1 MVLGTLKLLEL
12 GMGEGHVVL
21 KFRVGKE
28 IVQCKVSRKLSAF
41 KGREVTGNYIEFIME
56 KNLKKDI
63 YMCVCV
69 YTHTHIY
76 GLPRWH

>member
-41 KGREVTGNYIEFIME
+41 KGREVTGNYIEFPVT
-56 KNLKKDI
+56 N
-63 YMCVCV
+63 
-69 YTHTHIY
+69 HN
-76 GLPRWH
+76 